1 MRAKQWATYSCSSEV
16 WPQSRARLSGQA
28 SLRSMWKALLLVLP
42 RGSTH
47 LWMGCK
53 MGLPW
58 DSNKGQLARR
68 GRWLA
73 AAPGTRSSRGTL
85 LGFLDAAPRCPSGSD
100 HGSIREL
107 NIAPVMLYHILL
119 IIDRGPSGSTLGS
132 TLKVNLVL
140 ALLAQGMWIKFLLST
155 RC

>member
-1 MRAKQWATYSCSSEV
+1 MRAKQWTTYSCSSEV
-16 WPQSRARLSGQA
+16 WHRSRARLSGQA

-85 LGFLDAAPRCPSGSD
+85 LGSLGAAPRCPSGSAL
-100 HGSIREL
+100 GSILQL
-107 NIAPVMLYHILL
+107 NLALVMLYYILL
-119 IIDRGPSGSTLGS
+119 NLNGGPAGSTLGS
-132 TLKVNLVL
+132 ILEVNLVL
-140 ALLAQGMWIKFLLST
+140 VMLRSILVNILV
-155 RC
+155 R